1 MCQYC
6 CWWLIKNLSIVYIKL
21 VKKLSNS
28 RFRCKTGRV
37 PCSAFSFIT
46 EILLQ
51 VAVKALYF
59 YILYFCIL
67 YFYIYIYVFIF
78 LYILYFIFLTF
89 ASPCL
94 ENVMSFLNGVFV
106 HYISLNCCSVLNSL
120 QYTTRFL
127 FDSAMEFLFDCIFSD
142 LRFFSWHS

>member
-1 MCQYC
+1 M
-6 CWWLIKNLSIVYIKL
+6 YIKL

-51 VAVKALYF
+51 VAVKACDMYF
-59 YILYFCIL
+59 YIFDVC
-67 YFYIYIYVFIF
+67 F
-78 LYILYFIFLTF
+78 
-89 ASPCL
+89 SPCL

-142 LRFFSWHS
+142 LRFFS